1 MYFYWKNR
9 LLRGIHRND
18 VIWEF
23 ERFTKLYTWFS
34 ISQKPPWF
42 SGSSNRPASLQ
53 LLTAIPLTSRA
64 FLWTALTNEPSK
76 QQAANELCLL
86 FFRSDAVRKRY
97 RLSVVVVN
105 SHLPLTG
112 GRGAYRTRL
121 FCSSIAGN
129 CRLAVVC

>member
-1 MYFYWKNR
+1 MYFYWKNK

-23 ERFTKLYTWFS
+23 TKLYTWFS
-34 ISQKPPWF
+34 ISQS
-42 SGSSNRPASLQ
+42 SGSSNRPAGLQ

>member
-1 MYFYWKNR
+1 MYSYWKNK

-23 ERFTKLYTWFS
+23 ERFNKLYTWFS
-34 ISQKPPWF
+34 ISQSSVP
-42 SGSSNRPASLQ
+42 SNRPADLQ
-53 LLTAIPLTSRA
+53 PLTAISLTSRA
-64 FLWTALTNEPSK
+64 LLWTALTNEPSK
-76 QQAANELCLL
+76 QAANELCLL